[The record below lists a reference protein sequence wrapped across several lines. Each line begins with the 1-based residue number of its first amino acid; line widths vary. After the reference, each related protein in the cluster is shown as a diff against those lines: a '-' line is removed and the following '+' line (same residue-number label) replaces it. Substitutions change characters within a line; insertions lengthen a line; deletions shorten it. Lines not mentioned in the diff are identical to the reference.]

1 MNPMTNHST
10 GYSIARAII
19 FMVCVAALLSLF
31 GCSGGSDNEY
41 GSANSY
47 LHDQYDPVTSVTLKA
62 NTGDN
67 YSFLTFEQM
76 VAEYVDL
83 EQCMVD
89 NATPGPTIIFES
101 FDHIGTTGTAFY
113 VYVSQTAYINTDQNE
128 YLPQRNHISDREF
141 LRHEYGHHVLYL
153 NGLDETHN
161 NPLFVQC
168 SALGPKTCNGEY
180 CEK

>member
-1 MNPMTNHST
+1 MNPMTNHRP

-19 FMVCVAALLSLF
+19 IMMCVAALLNLF
-31 GCSGGSDNEY
+31 GCSSGSGNEY

-168 SALGPKTCNGEY
+168 SALGPKTCNGQY
-180 CEK
+180 CED

>member
-1 MNPMTNHST
+1 MNSNTESKILR
-10 GYSIARAII
+10 GIVVAII
-19 FMVCVAALLSLF
+19 ITFVVVTLAS
-31 GCSGGSDNEY
+31 CSSGSNNEY
-41 GSANSY
+41 GAAHSY
-47 LHDQYDPVTSVTLKA
+47 LDDQYDPVTGVTLRA

-83 EQCMVD
+83 ERCMVD
-89 NATPGPTIIFES
+89 NTTPGPTIIFES
-101 FDHIGTTGTAFY
+101 FDHIGTGGTAFY
-113 VYVSQTAYINTDQNE
+113 VYVSQTAYINTDQHK

-161 NPLFVQC
+161 NPLFVEC

-180 CEK
+180 CGK

>member
-1 MNPMTNHST
+1 MNPMTKFRPGH
-10 GYSIARAII
+10 SIARAII
-19 FMVCVAALLSLF
+19 FVVCLAAFLSLF
-31 GCSGGSDNEY
+31 GCSSGGEY
-41 GSANSY
+41 GSAHSY
-47 LHDQYDPVTSVTLKA
+47 LHDQYDPATGVTLKA

-83 EQCMVD
+83 ERCMAD

-101 FDHIGTTGTAFY
+101 FNHIGIGGLAFY
-113 VYVSQTAYINTDQNE
+113 VYVSQTAYINTDQDE
-128 YLPQRNHISDREF
+128 YSPQRNHISDREF

-168 SALGPKTCNGEY
+168 SALGPKSCNGEY